1 MKFGSG
7 FAQAVGQ
14 QFDDWA
20 HAVLGAREALD
31 EDALEERCEGTEW
44 HFASPGVSEEED
56 REAEEILQ
64 PPGFQMLCE
73 DFAGG
78 AFGLRR
84 VCVGAL
90 FDAFQQCLEARL
102 VGGKLLG
109 DSRLKRRNI
118 VVQPE
123 FRGPAADGGV
133 ALGTEPKL
141 FASDAELPEDSV
153 ERSRAVLRRR
163 EIGEGVQP
171 RVEDAATALIPRI
184 QSPCLRVALEDAYA
198 LPEMR
203 QTDAGGKPRKPPAN
217 HNDIEFFRV
226 ESQKFKG

>member
-7 FAQAVGQ
+7 LLETFRQ
-14 QFDDWA
+14 QFNDWA
-20 HAVLGAREALD
+20 HAVLWPCESLD
-31 EDALEERCEGTEW
+31 EDALEERREGTEW
-44 HFASPGVSEEED
+44 HFASPGISEEED

-73 DFAGG
+73 HFAGG

-109 DSRLKRRNI
+109 DSLLERRNI
-118 VVQPE
+118 IVQPE

-163 EIGEGVQP
+163 EVGEGVQP

-184 QSPCLRVALEDAYA
+184 QSSCLRVALEDAYA
-198 LPEMR
+198 LPEVR
-203 QTDAGGKPRKPPAN
+203 QTDAGRQPRQPRAN
-217 HNDIEFFRV
+217 YNDIEWGV
-226 ESQKFKG
+226 DSQMVRG